1 MIYSSIGIIF
11 LKIKSAITLREI
23 IRSLLRRSSI
33 IFTILQRRDRSIWN
47 LFPFLSTIHREIDIP
62 CENKSGQWTV
72 YEPIFSTLIHKFCVS
87 TIFVPSIYIFVELYF
102 IILSIIIF
110 PLIQEIQENV
120 SARKEV
126 KRNVERLYKFL
137 EISKYTVYS
146 RKKNYQFVK
155 KYYIKI

>member
-1 MIYSSIGIIF
+1 M
-11 LKIKSAITLREI
+11 
-23 IRSLLRRSSI
+23 
-33 IFTILQRRDRSIWN
+33 
-47 LFPFLSTIHREIDIP
+47 
-62 CENKSGQWTV
+62 
-72 YEPIFSTLIHKFCVS
+72 
-87 TIFVPSIYIFVELYF
+87 YF

-146 RKKNYQFVK
+146 RKKNYRFVK